1 MRKHFLCPL
10 KSLETV
16 TNQKQWAPM
25 MPRLW
30 SLCIISHWKESEPL
44 GWMAEL
50 EFGAENE
57 QDEHGVTCFYLKASY
72 RELVGCVKGSKGLA
86 LAKHGIIW
94 NTKKYMHLYKTV
106 IFFFKC
112 SNPWEHN
119 VLKIASLVIIGEC
132 WGTSTFFWKLVKL
145 ITGKEASLK
154 EAHHWGC
161 SVEDGLRDGVG
172 VGKSGRG
179 RKIWRHCWEVRKWR
193 CEGLLHPLFSRVIVF
208 IDLLNQS

>member
-25 MPRLW
+25 APRLW
-30 SLCIISHWKESEPL
+30 SLHIISHWKESEPL

-50 EFGAENE
+50 DFGAENE

-72 RELVGCVKGSKGLA
+72 RELIGCVKGSQGLA

-106 IFFFKC
+106 LFFFKC

-119 VLKIASLVIIGEC
+119 VLKIDSLVIIGEC
-132 WGTSTFFWKLVKL
+132 WGTTFFWKMITTGKKALRKP
-145 ITGKEASLK
+145 ITGAAVWKM
-154 EAHHWGC
+154 
-161 SVEDGLRDGVG
+161 DFGVG
-172 VGKSGRG
+172 WGLGRVAVGERSGGIAG
-179 RKIWRHCWEVRKWR
+179 RSGNGDVR
-193 CEGLLHPLFSRVIVF
+193 GLLHPLFSRVIVF